1 MSRKTF
7 FGVLAAPAIALAA
20 ALAATCGASPA
31 LAAAEQTVPYWASLR
46 ATEVNMRVGPGEDYR
61 ISWVYHRQHLP
72 VKVLREMEGWRLV
85 QDQDG
90 ARGWIML
97 RFLSHARSAVVVGEG
112 AADMRAAGS
121 DDSALRWHLTPGVVG
136 MLGDCAAGW
145 CQFNVDGRSG
155 YVGQDRLWG
164 AAAP

>member
-1 MSRKTF
+1 MFQRFFSAMTALAWLLAGVGMS
-7 FGVLAAPAIALAA
+7 AAIPNPAIAE
-20 ALAATCGASPA
+20 
-31 LAAAEQTVPYWASLR
+31 AEQVVPYWASLR

-97 RFLSHARSAVVVGEG
+97 RFLSHARGAVVVGEG
-112 AADMRAAGS
+112 PADMRAAGS
-121 DDSALRWHLTPGVVG
+121 DDSTLRWHLAPGVVG
-136 MLGDCAAGW
+136 LLGDCAGGW
-145 CQFNVDGRSG
+145 CQFNVDGRAG